1 MPEKLRILV
10 AEDEAIIRLGLR
22 AMLTAL
28 GHEVRLAADG
38 REALTIV
45 RTAPLDLALLDIRM
59 PLTDGLEVARVIARK
74 HPMPIIFLT
83 DYGEQDLIEKA
94 SALPIQGYLI
104 KPVDERDL
112 AAALQVAVRRFA
124 ETQAAAQQVA
134 DLQET
139 LETRKLVE
147 RAKGVLAQSGLSEDE
162 AYHTLQRRARE
173 DRLSLR
179 QVAEAVLAGAG
190 KRAG

>member
-45 RTAPLDLALLDIRM
+45 RTTPLDLALLDIRM

-83 DYGEQDLIEKA
+83 AYGEQDLIEKA

>member
-28 GHEVRLAADG
+28 GHEVRLASDG

-83 DYGEQDLIEKA
+83 AYGEQDLIEKA